1 DRVLGHAHPQA
12 RRERTTDPSGEVPR
26 RAGGRPGDHAVPG
39 ALPGDLAD
47 RDVRRGGPVG
57 TGHVVEPAGPGLPA
71 HARVGSLGRD
81 AGQAGPHHDPSAPEG
96 VRGAGQGLRGGGGHQ
111 PGGGLGRRRLGAVRE
126 REGVGLRRPRRGRLP
141 RRL

>member
-1 DRVLGHAHPQA
+1 HPQA

-47 RDVRRGGPVG
+47 RDIRRGGAVG
-57 TGHVVEPAGPGLPA
+57 AGDVVQPAGPGLPA
-71 HARVGSLGRD
+71 HARVGRLGRD
-81 AGQAGPHHDPSAPEG
+81 AGQAGADHHPAAP
-96 VRGAGQGLRGGGGHQ
+96 AGLRVAGEGLRGGGGHQ
-111 PGGGLGRRRLGAVRE
+111 PGGGLGRRRLGAVRG
-126 REGVGLRRPRRGRLP
+126 RQGVGVRRPRRGRLP